1 MNGLTRKQQD
11 IFEFLLNNHKD
22 FAYPPTLDEV
32 CSALGLNS
40 RGSLHKHHRQK
51 SPPLSL
57 NPLLPAGYSKS
68 DQFYW

>member
-32 CSALGLNS
+32 
-40 RGSLHKHHRQK
+40 
-51 SPPLSL
+51 
-57 NPLLPAGYSKS
+57 
-68 DQFYW
+68 